1 LDYCQSLLN
10 GGDKDTTNIWFHQT
24 PPTKKSYQQ
33 FSVVSK
39 IVRTFRG
46 RLREGVYW
54 NSEFPPFQQ

>member
-33 FSVVSK
+33 FLVVSK
-39 IVRTFRG
+39 IVRTFRVVVG
-46 RLREGVYW
+46 G
-54 NSEFPPFQQ
+54 N